1 MPKKEKDF
9 VKELQTAQQQRN
21 FKPSQIKKS
30 RSAED
35 LKSKSPISPEI
46 KELQAQI
53 TALLEQIT
61 RIKQEAN
68 QSIKFE
74 SQKAQN
80 YLEQIT
86 KLTAEVDIKEQTIR
100 QLTANQNK
108 LTDQN
113 NELRLNKLKTS
124 DQLGESWK
132 KEDKYFNKYQ
142 QESKLTQQLK
152 LQVAKLQKDLTIT
165 QQDLKSAQRVI
176 ELRLNK
182 PDNNQESPFDYW
194 PLIRIGLLTLLT
206 YLLLNNLQK
215 QENYH
220 GKLRN

>member
-46 KELQAQI
+46 EELQAQI

-86 KLTAEVDIKEQTIR
+86 KLTAEVDSKEQAIKE
-100 QLTANQNK
+100 LTTEKDK
-108 LTDQN
+108 LTDHN
-113 NELRLNKLKTS
+113 NELRINNLKQHDCFT
-124 DQLGESWK
+124 
-132 KEDKYFNKYQ
+132 KYQ
-142 QESKLTQQLK
+142 TESKLIQQLK
-152 LQVAKLQKDLTIT
+152 LQLAKSQKDLTIT
-165 QQDLKSAQRVI
+165 QQDLKKAQRII
-176 ELRLNK
+176 ELRTLK
-182 PDNNQESPFDYW
+182 PDENKEQENYFDYW
-194 PLIRIGLLTLLT
+194 TWIRIGLLALIVYLT
-206 YLLLNNLQK
+206 FNI
-215 QENYH
+215 
-220 GKLRN
+220 

>member
-1 MPKKEKDF
+1 MPKKNQDLVE
-9 VKELQTAQQQRN
+9 ELKSAQKSGN

-35 LKSKSPISPEI
+35 LKPQSHTNLEV

-53 TALLEQIT
+53 SALTEQIT

-80 YLEQIT
+80 YLAQIT
-86 KLTAEVDIKEQTIR
+86 KLTAEVDGKEQKIKE
-100 QLTANQNK
+100 

-113 NELRLNKLKTS
+113 NELRLNKLTSS
-124 DQLGESWK
+124 DQLTTSQK
-132 KEDKYFNKYQ
+132 NEDNYFTKYQ
-142 QESKLTQQLK
+142 SEQKLTNQLK
-152 LQVAKLQKDLTIT
+152 LQLAKLQKDLTIT

-176 ELRLNK
+176 ELRLNEQGRQDT
-182 PDNNQESPFDYW
+182 PSREIDY
-194 PLIRIGLLTLLT
+194 
-206 YLLLNNLQK
+206 
-215 QENYH
+215 
-220 GKLRN
+220 

>member
-124 DQLGESWK
+124 DQLGES
-132 KEDKYFNKYQ
+132 
-142 QESKLTQQLK
+142 
-152 LQVAKLQKDLTIT
+152 
-165 QQDLKSAQRVI
+165 
-176 ELRLNK
+176 
-182 PDNNQESPFDYW
+182 
-194 PLIRIGLLTLLT
+194 
-206 YLLLNNLQK
+206 
-215 QENYH
+215 
-220 GKLRN
+220 

>member
-1 MPKKEKDF
+1 MTKKDKDF
-9 VKELQTAQQQRN
+9 VKELQTVQQQGN

-124 DQLGESWK
+124 DQLGES
-132 KEDKYFNKYQ
+132 
-142 QESKLTQQLK
+142 
-152 LQVAKLQKDLTIT
+152 
-165 QQDLKSAQRVI
+165 
-176 ELRLNK
+176 
-182 PDNNQESPFDYW
+182 
-194 PLIRIGLLTLLT
+194 
-206 YLLLNNLQK
+206 
-215 QENYH
+215 
-220 GKLRN
+220 

>member
-9 VKELQTAQQQRN
+9 VKELQTVQQQGN
-21 FKPSQIKKS
+21 LKPSQIKKS

-46 KELQAQI
+46 KELHAQI

-124 DQLGESWK
+124 DQLGES
-132 KEDKYFNKYQ
+132 
-142 QESKLTQQLK
+142 
-152 LQVAKLQKDLTIT
+152 
-165 QQDLKSAQRVI
+165 
-176 ELRLNK
+176 
-182 PDNNQESPFDYW
+182 
-194 PLIRIGLLTLLT
+194 
-206 YLLLNNLQK
+206 
-215 QENYH
+215 
-220 GKLRN
+220 

>member
-1 MPKKEKDF
+1 MTKKDKDF

-46 KELQAQI
+46 KELEAQI
-53 TALLEQIT
+53 TALTEQIT

-86 KLTAEVDIKEQTIR
+86 KLTAEVDSKEQAIKE
-100 QLTANQNK
+100 LTTEKDK
-108 LTDQN
+108 LTDHN
-113 NELRLNKLKTS
+113 NELRINNLKQHDCFT
-124 DQLGESWK
+124 
-132 KEDKYFNKYQ
+132 KYQ
-142 QESKLTQQLK
+142 TESKLIQQLK
-152 LQVAKLQKDLTIT
+152 LQLAKSQKDLTIT
-165 QQDLKSAQRVI
+165 QQDLKKAQRII
-176 ELRLNK
+176 ELRTLK
-182 PDNNQESPFDYW
+182 PDENKE
-194 PLIRIGLLTLLT
+194 
-206 YLLLNNLQK
+206 
-215 QENYH
+215 QENYFDY
-220 GKLRN
+220 